1 MTTEELNFNLFAKMT
16 NEMRDFYEWLKT
28 QPAEEIISHSYEY
41 AVKFDILSG
50 IEEINF
56 SEERARALLSLATPL
71 DDIYKAYDDQGLTLI
86 DLMIETAENR
96 ADEIIE
102 QHAAN
107 AEVGVYPHSEAY
119 AEENGEW
126 EKYQQSTH
134 LNIQCKEA
142 IEAAIAQH
150 YNYKQL
156 DSEAVRQVAEQF
168 GVHRVRFVLVNT
180 LLEKDDD
187 HRLAPEYKAWAKS
200 VPVFPDRDEQG
211 SNNRTHYVVNSHPG
225 LVNAFIQ
232 ALHREYPIPG
242 IETKKQSV
250 KAKLRVKPKKISGKI
265 RHIPPKEKER

>member
-1 MTTEELNFNLFAKMT
+1 MTTEELNFNLFAKMN
-16 NEMRDFYEWLKT
+16 NEMREFYEWLKT
-28 QPAEEIISHSYEY
+28 QPADEIIKHAYEY

-50 IEEINF
+50 LEEINL
-56 SEERARALLSLATPL
+56 SEARARALLSLATPL
-71 DDIYKAYDDQGLTLI
+71 DDIYQAYDDQGLTLI
-86 DLMIETAENR
+86 DLMMETVESH
-96 ADEIIE
+96 ADEVIE

-168 GVHRVRFVLVNT
+168 GVYRVRFVLVNT
-180 LLEKDDD
+180 LLEKAGDQ
-187 HRLAPEYKAWAKS
+187 RLAPEYIAWARS
-200 VPVFPDRDEQG
+200 LPVFPDRDDQG
-211 SNNRTHYVVNSHPG
+211 RNNRAHYVVNSHPG
-225 LVNAFIQ
+225 LINAFIQ
-232 ALHREYPIPG
+232 TLHKEYPMSN
-242 IETKKQSV
+242 IEAEKQSV
-250 KAKLRVKPKKISGKI
+250 KAKLKVTPKRTSPKISAKLKD
-265 RHIPPKEKER
+265 RER